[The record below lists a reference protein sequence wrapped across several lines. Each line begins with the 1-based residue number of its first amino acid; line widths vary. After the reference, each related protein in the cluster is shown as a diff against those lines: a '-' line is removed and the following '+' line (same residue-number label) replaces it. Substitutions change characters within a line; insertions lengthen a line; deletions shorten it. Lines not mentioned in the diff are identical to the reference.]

1 MSVIVG
7 RKPIGTI
14 SYMGGVMAVPE
25 EFCWS
30 WGQMLTYNSEIWL
43 ADSPNEFIHY
53 SRARASDHAPS
64 RNMLAATMHGDWLIQ
79 FDTDHTFDCDIA
91 HRLVRL
97 ADEAGVDVVSGVYQF
112 KHAPHSPVAFHYDEN
127 GASRP
132 IASWSKEAKLLE
144 VGATGAGCLF
154 VRRSVFDKI
163 SKECTDQPFTR
174 FVGWSED
181 HSFFRRCHE
190 VGIKTYLAP
199 HLECNHLRVHQISLD
214 EYEMDDQMAEAQF
227 AVGGFR

>member
-25 EFCWS
+25 DFAWS
-30 WGQMLTYNSEIWL
+30 WGQMLAYNSEIWL
-43 ADSPNEFIHY
+43 GEKPAEFIHY
-53 SRARASDHAPS
+53 TRAKASDHAPS
-64 RNMLAATMHGDWLIQ
+64 RNMLAATMQGEWLIQ

-97 ADEAGVDVVSGVYQF
+97 ADEAGVDVVSGMYQF
-112 KHAPHSPVAFHYDEN
+112 KHPPNSPVAFYYDQT
-127 GASRP
+127 GASKP
-132 IASWSKEAKLLE
+132 IAAWDRKARLLE
-144 VGATGAGCLF
+144 IGATGAGCLF
-154 VRRSVFDKI
+154 VRKSVFQKI
-163 SKECTDQPFTR
+163 ARECPDQPFTR

-199 HLECNHLRVHQISLD
+199 QIECNHLRVHAISLD
-214 EYEMDDQMAEAQF
+214 DYDMDAQSTD
-227 AVGGFR
+227 ATYSVGGYC